1 MTFRYGNAARS
12 RERMVMVP
20 MTEREAR
27 LSVDALRHVGRE
39 IFGDDP
45 DGEVLCDASTAVRE
59 ALAAHGVDVQGSR
72 Q

>member
-1 MTFRYGNAARS
+1 
-12 RERMVMVP
+12 MVP